1 MPQTIQIHSD
11 QPFFFLLFFYTSYI
25 SLMSWPETAY
35 EWEQCSPLTGGGRV
49 GKWQSKI
56 FKQTVSIEFKETNRT
71 EQDRTR
77 TQGYLSN

>member
-25 SLMSWPETAY
+25 SLMSWPETAD

-71 EQDRTR
+71 GQELRDT
-77 TQGYLSN
+77 